1 MAEQYWIP
9 TQNFLGYLPTSNEGG
24 EPVKFEVD
32 VNAKQILVY
41 AFISTHDLISS
52 TFQRGYYEIFTKD
65 DLNNEFKY
73 YMNVCFGG
81 GSGDTA
87 INSGNFWLP
96 YGPNYQRGVFI
107 RLVLDGE
114 GDVKPKKP
122 PKSLAGKSV
131 AAVLQEH
138 SKQSDTEPEAIYSGV
153 FLTGIQR

>member
-1 MAEQYWIP
+1 MAEQNWIP
-9 TQNFLGYLPTSNEGG
+9 TQNFLGNLPTSNEGG

-41 AFISTHDLISS
+41 AFISTHDVISS

-81 GSGDTA
+81 GAGDTA